1 MALIQSFEN
10 TGGVLFKYRGQI
22 PIVIFLLAVP
32 FVLCG
37 DADRYAYLLSDAGK
51 GVRITVTIVAIL
63 VACAGL
69 ALRAYTVSTTP
80 KGTSG
85 RNTKSQVAKQLN
97 TQGIYST
104 VRHPLYFAN
113 YLIWAGILIY
123 SASICAFIFV
133 SLVYWIYYERIM
145 FAEEAYLRQQFGQDF
160 EEWSMRVPAFVPRF
174 SLFQKGEMRFS
185 FKTFLRREYATIFST
200 VFSFTVVDYLMHF
213 KELLK
218 HACTWTDWLLPSLY
232 ILAACLVVTLVLRT
246 LKHHT
251 KVLNADKTRD

>member
-1 MALIQSFEN
+1 MSLIQSFEKN
-10 TGGVLFKYRGQI
+10 GNILFKYRGQI
-22 PIVIFLLAVP
+22 PIAIFILAIP
-32 FVLCG
+32 FVVCG
-37 DADRYAYLLSDAGK
+37 NDYWYTYLFSIAGQN
-51 GVRITVTIVAIL
+51 VRITLAAIAIL
-63 VACAGL
+63 VTCAGL
-69 ALRAYTVSTTP
+69 ALRAYTVGTTP

-85 RNTKSQVAKQLN
+85 RNTQSQVAKHLN

-133 SLVYWIYYERIM
+133 SLAYWIYYERIM
-145 FAEEAYLRQQFGQDF
+145 FAEEAFLRQQFGDDF
-160 EEWSMRVPAFVPRF
+160 EEWAMRVPAFIPRF
-174 SLFQKGEMRFS
+174 SLFQKGDMRFS

-200 VFSFTVVDYLMHF
+200 VFSFTLVDYIIHF

-246 LKHHT
+246 LKHNT

>member
-1 MALIQSFEN
+1 MALIQSFEKSGN
-10 TGGVLFKYRGQI
+10 VLFKYRGQI
-22 PIVIFLLAVP
+22 PIVIFVLAVP
-32 FVLCG
+32 FVICG
-37 DADRYAYLLSDAGK
+37 NTDWYAYLLSDSGQC
-51 GVRITVTIVAIL
+51 VYTILTIIAIL
-63 VACAGL
+63 VSCAGL
-69 ALRAYTVSTTP
+69 AMRAYTVSTTP

-145 FAEEAYLRQQFGQDF
+145 FAEEAYLRQQFGADF
-160 EEWSMRVPAFVPRF
+160 EEWSLRVPAFVPRF
-174 SLFQKGEMRFS
+174 SLFQKGDLQFS

-200 VFSFTVVDYLMHF
+200 VFSFTVVDYLIHF
-213 KELLK
+213 NELMIS
-218 HACTWTDWLLPSLY
+218 ANTWTDWMLPSLY
-232 ILAACLVVTLVLRT
+232 ILAAFLVVTLVLRT

-251 KVLNADKTRD
+251 SMLNADKTRD